1 MRLIQLAVLM
11 IFVAAAHLSFGQSA
25 TAAKNSQP
33 ELKRPPMYSALFI
46 VKSDFRTM
54 EINPGKNEMFNV
66 SSIEA
71 KYVKFVTILDSKHAK
86 KIYGEKGSNGVVIVQ
101 LADRVDLS
109 KEIFVKARENQ

>member
-1 MRLIQLAVLM
+1 MRLIQFTVLM
-11 IFVAAAHLSFGQSA
+11 IFAASGHLALGQSA
-25 TAAKNSQP
+25 TAGKNSQP

-54 EINPGKNEMFNV
+54 EINPGKNEMFDV

-71 KYVKFVTILDSKHAK
+71 KYVKFVTILDSKQAK

-109 KEIFVKARENQ
+109 KKLFVKARESQ